1 MRRSALGLLV
11 ALGIFLAPL
20 VSDAQQ
26 AGKMLQVGFLLLG
39 SLDSYTRA
47 VEVFRQAL
55 HEFGYVEGQ
64 NLVFEYRVAEREKQ
78 LPDLAAELV
87 QRRVD
92 VIVAPST
99 PAIRA
104 AKEATTTIP
113 LVVMSMLDPVE
124 ARFIETLARPGGNIT
139 GVAGPIT
146 GAFCGKLL
154 ELLKEAVPGI
164 ARVAVLGSPTA
175 LATYVR
181 ETAVAAQVL
190 GIQLHPIEIQG
201 ADVLEGAF
209 ETAANA
215 GADALLLLPTPILAM
230 NERRMAALAVQ
241 RRLPAIFFRRSFATV
256 GGLMAYGPRG
266 ADLWRR
272 AAALVGRILQGTKP
286 TDLPVEQAMS
296 FELVINLKTAEALG
310 LTIPPTLLFQAD
322 EVMR

>member
-1 MRRSALGLLV
+1 MRRSAIGLLV

-64 NLVFEYRVAEREKQ
+64 NLVFEYRVAERDEQ

-92 VIVAPST
+92 VIVVSST

-113 LVVMSMLDPVE
+113 IVVVSVPDPVE
-124 ARFIETLARPGGNIT
+124 ARFVETLARPGGNIT

-175 LATYVR
+175 HATYVR
-181 ETAVAAQVL
+181 ETAVAAQ
-190 GIQLHPIEIQG
+190 G
-201 ADVLEGAF
+201 ARY
-209 ETAANA
+209 TAAPHRDP
-215 GADALLLLPTPILAM
+215 GT
-230 NERRMAALAVQ
+230 RR
-241 RRLPAIFFRRSFATV
+241 P
-256 GGLMAYGPRG
+256 
-266 ADLWRR
+266 
-272 AAALVGRILQGTKP
+272 
-286 TDLPVEQAMS
+286 
-296 FELVINLKTAEALG
+296 
-310 LTIPPTLLFQAD
+310 
-322 EVMR
+322 

>member
-20 VSDAQQ
+20 VADAQQ
-26 AGKMLQVGFLLLG
+26 AGKMPQVGFLLLG
-39 SLDSYTRA
+39 SLDSYARA
-47 VEVFRQAL
+47 VEVFRHAL
-55 HEFGYVEGQ
+55 HAFGYVEGQ
-64 NLVFEYRVAEREKQ
+64 NLVFEYRAAEREEQ
-78 LPDLAAELV
+78 LPALAAELV
-87 QRRVD
+87 QRRVA

-104 AKEATTTIP
+104 AKAATTTIP
-113 LVVMSMLDPVE
+113 IVVVSVLDPVE
-124 ARFIETLARPGGNIT
+124 ARFVETLARPGGNIT

-146 GAFCGKLL
+146 GAFYGKLL

-181 ETAVAAQVL
+181 ETAVAAQGL
-190 GIQLHPIEIQG
+190 GIQLHPIAVQG
-201 ADVLEGAF
+201 PDPLEGAF
-209 ETAANA
+209 ETAAKA
-215 GADALLLLPTPILAM
+215 GVDALLLLPTPILTM

-241 RRLPAIFFRRSFATV
+241 SRLPAIFFRRSFAAV

-272 AAALVGRILQGTKP
+272 AAALVGRLLQGTKP

-322 EVMR
+322 EIIR